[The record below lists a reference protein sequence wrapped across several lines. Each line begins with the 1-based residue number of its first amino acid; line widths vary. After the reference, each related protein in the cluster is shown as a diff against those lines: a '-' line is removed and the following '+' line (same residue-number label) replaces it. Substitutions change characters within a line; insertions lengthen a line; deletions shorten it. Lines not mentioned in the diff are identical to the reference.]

1 MDKARILVVEDEQ
14 IVARD
19 LESGL
24 TRMGY
29 EVSGV
34 ASTGEDAV
42 RQAAEAQPDLVLMD
56 ITLRGEMDG
65 VEAAEQL
72 RSRIDVPVVYVT
84 AYADDT
90 TLQRAKETEP
100 AGYIIK
106 PFEDG
111 QVHAVI
117 ETTLYR
123 HKRERLRQ
131 DAIRSHAEE
140 ALREGAERF
149 RSLFDFSNDMIF
161 LVDPEGNEIFD
172 ANPKAAERLGYS
184 REELLAMSVSTV
196 YPGQMSRLDDLARA
210 VQEDGYA
217 HTNGIT
223 CTTRSGQVLS
233 TEISA
238 AAFDLG
244 GTRSIIAMVR
254 DVTDRK
260 RTEDDLDES
269 NESLEQ
275 RVRELTALNAL
286 FREHLKDRHE
296 AERMLLEARSTAR
309 GFLFRLQ
316 ALAAEIQ
323 GDVEGQAELGPAENQ
338 PTVAKS

>member
-1 MDKARILVVEDEQ
+1 MDKACILVVEDEQ

-29 EVSGV
+29 EVCGV
-34 ASTGEDAV
+34 ASTGEEAV
-42 RQAAEAQPDLVLMD
+42 RQAAEGQPDLVLMD

-72 RSRIDVPVVYVT
+72 HSRFDIPVVYVT
-84 AYADDT
+84 AYADDS

-106 PFEDG
+106 PFEER

-117 ETTLYR
+117 ETILYR
-123 HKRERLRQ
+123 HKRERIRQ
-131 DAIRSHAEE
+131 DTVRSHAEQV
-140 ALREGAERF
+140 LREGAERF
-149 RSLFDFSNDMIF
+149 RSIFDFSNDMIF
-161 LVDPEGNEIFD
+161 LIDLERDEIFD
-172 ANPKAAERLGYS
+172 ANPNAAERLGYS
-184 REELLAMSVSTV
+184 REELLAMSVSAV
-196 YPGQMSRLDDLARA
+196 CHDQMSRLDALARA

-223 CTTRSGQVLS
+223 CSTSSGQVLS

-238 AAFDLG
+238 TAFDLG
-244 GTRSIIAMVR
+244 GRRSMITIVR

-260 RTEDDLDES
+260 RTEEDLQES
-269 NESLEQ
+269 KESLEQ

-296 AERMLLEARSTAR
+296 AEHRLLEAQSTAR

-323 GDVEGQAELGPAENQ
+323 GDIEGQAELGPAEHQ
-338 PTVAKS
+338 PVVAKS